1 MLFASALRTPLAHT
15 SVRSLSTSARAA
27 FVGKAGPGVTAVAVS
42 GKTGER
48 DLAAEQEARIATAHT
63 ADVVSDAPP
72 ELAQRPV
79 RIFRPNKSATTSG
92 KAGTATW
99 RVDWDILQGS
109 GRWENPLMGW
119 ASSADYMQ
127 GTSLKF
133 KNKEDAIHFCEK
145 QGW

>member
-1 MLFASALRTPLAHT
+1 MLFTTLRAPLAQ
-15 SVRSLSTSARAA
+15 SSKRYLSTSAKVASL
-27 FVGKAGPGVTAVAVS
+27 GSSGPGITKLPVTGQT
-42 GKTGER
+42 GKR
-48 DLAAEQEARIATAHT
+48 DLAEEQRARVEVAHT
-63 ADVVSDAPP
+63 AEVVSDAPP

-79 RIFRPNKSATTSG
+79 RIFRPNKAATTSG

-133 KNKEDAIHFCEK
+133 TTKEDAIHFCEK
-145 QGW
+145 QGT